1 MDAEP
6 THAVPMRQRLE
17 DKLRANLKIEHL
29 VSRSAEL
36 YGQKLTQQDIVDT
49 SGNCGS
55 SFALTIVSPDFA
67 KKMTLARH
75 KMSKYRRSTGG
86 SWTEHHS

>member
-1 MDAEP
+1 MEAEQ
-6 THAVPMRQRLE
+6 TAAVPMQQRLE
-17 DKLRANLKIEHL
+17 EKLRANLRIEHL
-29 VSRSAEL
+29 VSRVQL
-36 YGQKLTQQDIVDT
+36 PRNQLTEQDIVDT

-75 KMSKYRRSTGG
+75 KMS
-86 SWTEHHS
+86 E